1 MIEWGTIALAV
12 VGSVSVGE
20 LISLFTVREQR
31 KGMKIDNEQKEDS
44 RWETLLNEVQE
55 QNSKLQEQ
63 NSMLHERLEKKDER
77 IIELE
82 DRSAELRAKLDETN
96 TALAKA
102 SLLKCN
108 RLNCDKRR
116 PPLGYTELS
125 PAELI
130 AEGYT
135 DKIE

>member
-1 MIEWGTIALAV
+1 
-12 VGSVSVGE
+12 
-20 LISLFTVREQR
+20 
-31 KGMKIDNEQKEDS
+31 
-44 RWETLLNEVQE
+44 
-55 QNSKLQEQ
+55 
-63 NSMLHERLEKKDER
+63 MLHERLEKKDER

>member
-20 LISLFTVREQR
+20 LINLFTVREQK
-31 KGMKIDNEQKEDS
+31 KGMKIDNKQKEDN

-63 NSMLHERLEKKDER
+63 NAMLHDRLEKKDER
-77 IIELE
+77 IFELE
-82 DRSAELRAKLDETN
+82 DRAADIRTKLDDAN

-102 SLLKCN
+102 SLLKCTRLGCSN
-108 RLNCDKRR
+108 RK

-135 DKIE
+135 GKEE

>member
-12 VGSVSVGE
+12 VGSVSIGE

-31 KGMKIDNEQKEDS
+31 KGMKIDNKQKEDS

-55 QNSKLQEQ
+55 QNSRLQEQ
-63 NSMLHERLEKKDER
+63 NTMLHDRLEKKDER
-77 IIELE
+77 IFELE
-82 DRSAELRAKLDETN
+82 DRCADLRAKLDETN
-96 TALAKA
+96 TSLAKA

-130 AEGYT
+130 AEGYVS
-135 DKIE
+135 KEE

>member
-20 LISLFTVREQR
+20 LINLFTVREQR
-31 KGMKIDNEQKEDS
+31 KGMRIDNKQKEDN

-82 DRSAELRAKLDETN
+82 DRSADLRAKLDETN

>member
-12 VGSVSVGE
+12 VGSVSIGE

-31 KGMKIDNEQKEDS
+31 KGMKIDNKQKEDE
-44 RWETLLNEVQE
+44 RWQRLLDEVQE

-82 DRSAELRAKLDETN
+82 DRSADLRAKLDETN

-130 AEGYT
+130 AEGYV

>member
-12 VGSVSVGE
+12 VGSVSIGE

-31 KGMKIDNEQKEDS
+31 KGMKIDNKQKEDS

-55 QNSKLQEQ
+55 QNSRLQEQ
-63 NSMLHERLEKKDER
+63 NTMLHDRLEKKDER
-77 IIELE
+77 IFELE
-82 DRSAELRAKLDETN
+82 DRCADLRAKLDETN
-96 TALAKA
+96 TSLAKA
-102 SLLKCN
+102 NLLKCN

>member
-20 LISLFTVREQR
+20 LINLFTVREQK
-31 KGMKIDNEQKEDS
+31 KGMKIDNKQKEDN

-63 NSMLHERLEKKDER
+63 NAMLHDRLEKKDER
-77 IIELE
+77 IFELE
-82 DRSAELRAKLDETN
+82 DRAADIRTKLDDAN

-102 SLLKCN
+102 SLLF
-108 RLNCDKRR
+108 LNVSISFFSFSK
-116 PPLGYTELS
+116 S
-125 PAELI
+125 SS
-130 AEGYT
+130 
-135 DKIE
+135 